1 MFWNH
6 TELTKWPKQDAK
18 KRPKLNS
25 YMMVMMW
32 TNDDD
37 LFNYIKKTYNDEK
50 YTWYG
55 LHFPAIGDLEL
66 CGNYNKTRILIG
78 VTFFIAPESLKE
90 NKENPEN

>member
-55 LHFPAIGDLEL
+55 
-66 CGNYNKTRILIG
+66 
-78 VTFFIAPESLKE
+78 
-90 NKENPEN
+90 